1 MHTLQVSLLFSKS
14 ARQTYFALS
23 ALILAV
29 CVQPDNHPPINSANS
44 NSNRNVTT
52 NNNDDSL
59 SQVFGNQNAEDPNQF
74 PCPDGQPCARNKS
87 LSTEGGESILAKS
100 ALETAEEGTED
111 MAVETISEITFSRT
125 GKRWTIRRILKSK
138 DVPKPVCGHVQKDVR
153 GTFKNG
159 LGKAGTEVVA
169 LLTKTSFSRNE
180 KSRTLKTL
188 GQARIDLQ
196 DTFDQFG
203 KRWVCLYLTSGT
215 VSILLRMLLAPFL
228 SKPIQHS
235 PLV

>member
-1 MHTLQVSLLFSKS
+1 MKS
-14 ARQTYFALS
+14 FVALA

-29 CVQPDNHPPINSANS
+29 CVVSSKCNQPDNHPPINSANS

-59 SQVFGNQNAEDPNQF
+59 SQVFGNQNAEDLNQF
-74 PCPDGQPCARNKS
+74 PCPDGQACAKDKS

-111 MAVETISEITFSRT
+111 VAVETISEVDVEKQRVDYIFTYRKT
-125 GKRWTIRRILKSK
+125 LDDKKNPK

-169 LLTKTSFSRNE
+169 LLTQTSFSRNE
-180 KSRTLKTL
+180 ESRT
-188 GQARIDLQ
+188 
-196 DTFDQFG
+196 
-203 KRWVCLYLTSGT
+203 
-215 VSILLRMLLAPFL
+215 
-228 SKPIQHS
+228 
-235 PLV
+235 